1 MKRAALALLIAFGSV
16 HAAFAVVMTESFPDP
31 LGGWKTRF
39 LGQNSDL
46 QNYYVVAGNGNN
58 QDDRG
63 NNPTGLWIAQG
74 TTIGGDSLT
83 ITFNPTFGNTVT
95 SVSFG
100 IESFNNIDVRF
111 YNGAG
116 SLVSTQNAFGGN
128 FPLDHTQ
135 VLSVGSMVGLSRIE
149 FDSAPH
155 GGGQIEG
162 NTSIDDFSVNVAG
175 VPEPASMIAIGAGVA
190 ALLARRRKKA

>member
-1 MKRAALALLIAFGSV
+1 MKRIALALLIVVGSA
-16 HAAFAVVMTESFPDP
+16 HAAFAVTLTESFPDP
-31 LGGWKTRF
+31 LGGWRTRF
-39 LGQNSDL
+39 LGLNSDL
-46 QNYYVVAGNGNN
+46 QNYYVVAGNGGN

-74 TTIGGDSLT
+74 ATIGGDLMT
-83 ITFNPTFGNTVT
+83 VTFNPTFGNTVT
-95 SVSFG
+95 SVGFG
-100 IESFNNIDVRF
+100 IEAFNNIDVRF

-116 SLVSTQNAFGGN
+116 TLVSTQNAFGGN

-135 VLSVGSMVGLSRIE
+135 VLNVASIAGLSRIE
-149 FDSAPH
+149 FDSTPH

-162 NTSIDDFSVNVAG
+162 NTSIDDFTVNV
-175 VPEPASMIAIGAGVA
+175 VPEPASLLAIGSGLA